1 MGSTT
6 GLNLDLE
13 SVLSHYGIK
22 GMKWGVRRTPEQL
35 GRARAQ
41 RKAKK
46 AAVKKQKQT
55 DRSLPASEDS
65 KRASESRRIAA
76 NAGPQKLSNK
86 ELEFLV
92 NRMNLENR
100 YINTL
105 GNDSKSTGRQLFDKY
120 MDVELK
126 AIRSNKKRSPTGVA
140 ADKVGE
146 LLKTTFDYDST
157 LEKALK
163 N

>member
-1 MGSTT
+1 MGNTT
-6 GLNLDLE
+6 DVKLDFD
-13 SVLSHYGIK
+13 SVLAHYGVL

-35 GRARAQ
+35 GRARKA

-46 AAVKKQKQT
+46 AAAKAQKQSDKT
-55 DRSLPASEDS
+55 LPASDDS

-105 GNDSKSTGRQLFDKY
+105 GNDSKSTGRQLFDRY
-120 MDVELK
+120 IDVELK

-140 ADKVGE
+140 VGKIGNV
-146 LLKTTFDYDST
+146 LKETFDYDTT
-157 LEKALK
+157 LDKALK
-163 N
+163 K